1 MREKISQ
8 KNRILHELSF
18 NINVNEMIAFW
29 EFYLGS
35 LFKSSEK
42 SSIKVNMV
50 SWYIRLLIVSHMEGL
65 MVY

>member
-29 EFYLGS
+29 EFYLAS

-42 SSIKVNMV
+42 SSIKVNV
-50 SWYIRLLIVSHMEGL
+50 KR
-65 MVY
+65 